1 MPVALAR
8 SRVATAWACEPRAA
22 RSGFRTGRS
31 TCVDEADCAGR
42 SARAKVKTRALDEV
56 ARTLLVTLRAPG
68 SPARFAT
75 RSGEPGSSS
84 RRPRPF
90 LDATSRKAAPSRG
103 SRCLLPQRNPYVS
116 GGLLLRAR
124 LDLAPVTRPPWEV
137 LLRGYDRLCYP
148 QEAPPSDEGSAS
160 SGLDSNDQ
168 GEPKLRWLHESQR
181 PSRHLR
187 SIQLAG

>member
-103 SRCLLPQRNPYVS
+103 SRCLLPQRNPYATEQCDPLVRAGTAAPS
-116 GGLLLRAR
+116 RRLRGGIARGLAR
-124 LDLAPVTRPPWEV
+124 LLCPHRYRLPLTRKAMAAA
-137 LLRGYDRLCYP
+137 RLV
-148 QEAPPSDEGSAS
+148 
-160 SGLDSNDQ
+160 
-168 GEPKLRWLHESQR
+168 KRR
-181 PSRHLR
+181 
-187 SIQLAG
+187 